1 MAAIHVRDLRKRF
14 ARKTV
19 LDGVTFDV
27 ADGKF
32 VTLLGSS
39 GCGKT
44 TTLRSVAGLERPD
57 GGVIALGQRVVFD
70 RSQDVPTRRRD
81 VGMVFQSYALW
92 PNMTVE
98 KNVGYP
104 LRVRSLS
111 GAEVARRVAESLEL
125 VGLAELRRSYPYQLS
140 GGQQQRVALARALVY
155 EPKVMLLDEP
165 LSNLDARLRA
175 QLRLDIRRIQQT
187 AGITA
192 LYVTHDRQEALSMS
206 DSVCLMRDGRIVRQD
221 TPEQMWRD
229 PGSSYVARF
238 LDAGVLLAADVVG
251 NDGAC
256 AVLDVAG
263 QRVAAA
269 GAEPWPPGTACSLL
283 LRNPRITM
291 ADGAVPAGVEV
302 LQARCLVSATVGD
315 MREAEYEIGGTMVRI
330 TSRIEDHDAVPAGE
344 LGRITFHRDAARVLR
359 DE

>member
-1 MAAIHVRDLRKRF
+1 MAAIHVEGLHKKF
-14 ARKTV
+14 SGKTV
-19 LDGVTFDV
+19 LSGVSFDV

-57 GGVIALGQRVVFD
+57 DGVIALGDRVVFN
-70 RSQDVPTRRRD
+70 RAKDVPTRQRD

-111 GAEVARRVAESLEL
+111 GAEVTRRVAESLEL

-175 QLRLDIRRIQQT
+175 QLRLDIRRIQQS

-206 DSVCLMRDGRIVRQD
+206 DSVCLMRDGKIVHQA

-238 LDAGVLLAADVVG
+238 LDAGVLFDSALVG
-251 NDGAC
+251 TNGDT
-256 AVLDVAG
+256 AVLDVGG
-263 QRVAAA
+263 QRVHASGA
-269 GAEPWPPGTACSLL
+269 GSWSPGTLCSLL
-283 LRNPRITM
+283 LRNPRITR
-291 ADGAVPAGVEV
+291 ADGPAPVDVEV
-302 LQARCLVSATVGD
+302 LQARCLVSAAVGD
-315 MREAEYEIGGTMVRI
+315 MREAEYLIGEQLVRI
-330 TSRIEDHDAVPAGE
+330 TSRIEDHDAIPAGE
-344 LGRITFHRDAARVLR
+344 PGRIMFRRDSASVLR